1 MKRFLFLGA
10 LLTIMLAGG
19 CTEAQRVSSNI
30 STQADLFNIIRRV
43 TVINTRTDRV
53 LLEVIAQCSIQLSD
67 GDVDIISEVG
77 DGVYKKDFV
86 HLNDWT
92 TYVVEDLC
100 GAEVSPY
107 KYEINYIPE
116 SIIPFTVTQDK

>member
-1 MKRFLFLGA
+1 VFA
-10 LLTIMLAGG
+10 LLFTLFVAAS
-19 CTEAQRVSSNI
+19 CTEATQVSYNI
-30 STQADLFNIIRRV
+30 SKEADNFNVIRRV

-53 LLEVIAQCSIQLSD
+53 LLEIIAQCSVQLTD
-67 GDVDIISEVG
+67 GDVDIVSEIG

-86 HLNDWT
+86 RLTDNI

-107 KYEINYIPE
+107 TYEINYIPE
-116 SIIPFTVTQDK
+116 SLMPFNFDISR